1 MNWSSYGKIALE
13 SLLALVTLASITAL
27 GAWLWQRRKA
37 KKEAAAAKKEQED
50 AQKDKADDAKGKK
63 DGKDPKDP
71 KGQRPL
77 TPEEEERQRA
87 ATAKKGRLRVAF
99 ARELRRLKENSTGR
113 DHRYRVPW
121 CLILGGPGGGQSTVM
136 KHTGLHVPFAG
147 EDEASAAEAGC
158 RFHFFDKGLVLD
170 VAGVGLA
177 DEDYFQTL
185 LGLLRKERP
194 RRPIDSL
201 ILTLPAT
208 DLYGEDRLPVE
219 AARRKADFLAARLGQ
234 LQKVLKIRVPVYVL
248 ITKADS
254 IPGFVQFCGAFSA
267 AHREQIFGW
276 SSPHPPELPYAPDW
290 IDESFGEIYR
300 TQNLL
305 LLDLLASGKISPQE
319 RDAAFLFPRNV
330 RSLAEP
336 LRVFFDQLFRSS
348 VYSEPAL
355 FRGFY
360 LCGDA
365 TVKGVMAR
373 AEEEGGEGA
382 PRQPSFLPHL
392 FAKKIFPEHSLAQPL
407 RSSLASIGVMVNLAR
422 GALGL
427 LALVGLV
434 ALSSAYARL
443 SRDADTLR
451 DFLERIPTKVGP
463 TSQADRD
470 VAQDTQLLLRAMA
483 NVSSNKLRR
492 AALPTSLFS
501 DIDEEVRGLMKD
513 SFEMVVLSGMRHG
526 LNQKARKLFGSDVE
540 SAPKVR
546 GRSAGGR
553 GGVSLTGP
561 GAGIAAPRP
570 GPAGPGEIDEEDDQ
584 DLAPLTPS
592 GGSATKKGAA
602 RAAKVVQIP
611 PVQAFASMQE
621 FLDLQDL
628 AKAYLDFTRNVDTY
642 NRLGSDRRKKMDTV
656 APLVKY
662 IFEVDLGETF
672 KLDAALYQ
680 EALESASYAGFDLRL
695 IAPRVEARAREI
707 TESLHRRLFLENPVE
722 VEISEILRSINR
734 LQTEGQWDG
743 ADKQTLEGLR
753 DLIQQLASDLDRSE
767 LSWLARETLDL
778 GLPYQEMLLTLNRIS
793 AEGRGSLG
801 DEVQR
806 TWQESFRRLRGA
818 ILDQKAPEMGPL
830 VESAQKGKLA
840 LSLTKPAMDVK
851 VALDGFLGQNYV
863 LLADREVVTRNEGT
877 SYRVNWNE
885 DLLRQAIQLSDI
897 YTVFVRDRLGQIYP
911 AIRGSVKATAK
922 EMLGRSMPALISS
935 ARRSERIANNNA
947 VSQDEVAAEVS
958 DLKRVS
964 PLLRQV
970 LDTYEKV
977 GLSTAYADFARQ
989 VREDSRQILT
999 RLDVLFDKEEMYRTS
1014 RKLSRWQ
1021 GQRAPALV
1029 AFDVEDPEALAQY
1042 VKTQRTRMKSWARD
1056 FAATPVTLL
1065 EGLPGGDADA
1075 QMARWKGIVRE
1086 LESFEKMTPN
1096 NSVKELET
1104 LIEATMITLSPD
1116 NCVDR
1121 LPRRTVDR
1129 LDYFQQ
1135 QHARIYS
1142 EMRKRCLELSEER
1155 LRDDF
1160 KRLGEQFKRDLE
1172 GRFPFTRRRARSDD
1186 EDADPRDVRA
1196 FYLAFDDYDKKYH
1209 AYRNHPNVELQPG
1222 MLETARKIEGFLDS
1236 ARAVRPFF
1244 APLIADKSGDTVPRY
1259 NLGVDFRVNRDK
1271 EINGNQIAEWTLS
1284 VADQRVDEPQAVW
1297 QLGDKIRVSLRW
1309 AKDGLYR
1316 PASAG
1321 QMRGAQIDGDQVT
1334 YEWGGQWAL
1343 LRFLRYHLS
1352 QETDLGR
1359 LDVQPHILKFPV
1371 QIEERKKSGRVR
1383 LLPDEY
1389 YLRKGVPVGSQTRNA
1404 YISTKAVAFV
1414 RFRVSLPDSKDFII
1428 FRPSLDWPAE
1438 APSLDTK

>member
-13 SLLALVTLASITAL
+13 SLLALVTLASLTAL

-37 KKEAAAAKKEQED
+37 KKEAAAAAAAAQKEQAANARD
-50 AQKDKADDAKGKK
+50 PADPRGKDG
-63 DGKDPKDP
+63 DGKDK
-71 KGQRPL
+71 KPL
-77 TPEEEERQRA
+77 SPEEDERQRA
-87 ATAKKGRLRVAF
+87 ASARKTRLRAVF

-113 DHRYRVPW
+113 DYRYRVPW
-121 CLILGGPGGGQSTVM
+121 CLLLGGPGGGQSTVM

-170 VAGVGLA
+170 VAGAGLA

-185 LGLLRKERP
+185 LALLRKERP

-208 DLYGEDRLPVE
+208 DLYGEERLSTE

-248 ITKADS
+248 LTKADT
-254 IPGFVQFCGAFSA
+254 IPGFVQFCGALSA

-276 SSPHPPELPYAPDW
+276 SSPHPPELPYATDW

-336 LRVFFDQLFRSS
+336 LRVFFDQLFRVS

-355 FRGFY
+355 FRGFFFA
-360 LCGDA
+360 GDA

-373 AEEEGGEGA
+373 AEEDADA

-422 GALGL
+422 GALAL

-463 TSQADRD
+463 TAQADRD
-470 VAQDTQLLLRAMA
+470 VAQDTQMLLRAMA

-492 AALPTSLFS
+492 TALPTSFFS

-540 SAPKVR
+540 PSTPKVR
-546 GRSAGGR
+546 GRAPAGR
-553 GGVSLTGP
+553 
-561 GAGIAAPRP
+561 APAP
-570 GPAGPGEIDEEDDQ
+570 GPAVAGMPGLIDEEDDQ
-584 DLAPLTPS
+584 DLAPLTPAAAS
-592 GGSATKKGAA
+592 KKAAA
-602 RAAKVVQIP
+602 RATKVVQIP

-628 AKAYLDFTRNVDTY
+628 AKAYLEFTRNVETY
-642 NRLGSDRRKKMDTV
+642 NRLGADRRKKMDTV

-662 IFEVDLGETF
+662 IFDVDLGETF

-695 IAPRVEARAREI
+695 VAPRVEARAREI
-707 TESLHRRLFLENPVE
+707 TQALHRRLFLENPVE

-743 ADKQTLEGLR
+743 ADKQTLELLR
-753 DLIQQLASDLDRSE
+753 DLIQQLGSDLDRSE

-793 AEGRGSLG
+793 AEGRGGLG

-806 TWQESFRRLRGA
+806 TWQESFRRLRSA

-830 VESAQKGKLA
+830 VDAGQKGKLA
-840 LSLTKPAMDVK
+840 LTKPALDVK
-851 VALDGFLGQNYV
+851 IALDGFLGQNYV

-1014 RKLSRWQ
+1014 RKLSRWM

-1042 VKTQRTRMKSWARD
+1042 VKTQRMRMKSWARD
-1056 FAATPVTLL
+1056 FAQTPVTLL

-1104 LIEATMITLSPD
+1104 LIEATMMALSPD

-1135 QHARIYS
+1135 QHVRIYS

-1222 MLETARKIEGFLDS
+1222 MLETARKIEGFLES

-1271 EINGNQIAEWTLS
+1271 EINGNQIAEWSLA
-1284 VADQRVDEPQAVW
+1284 VADQRIDEAQAVW
-1297 QLGDKIRVSLRW
+1297 QLGDKIRVNLRW

-1321 QMRGAQIDGDQVT
+1321 QMRGAQVDGDQVT

-1389 YLRKGVPVGSQTRNA
+1389 YLRKGVSVGSQTRNA